1 MMSWKT
7 TSIVVFHLQRSEEVM
22 HGAIVKQR
30 NIQESAWYVAITNPN
45 CHRRAEGGLADLGY
59 RAFWPKL
66 KKWVSHAR
74 TKVPKEY
81 PILGRYLFVDVP
93 DGNFWAVR
101 NVNGIEGL
109 ITDQSG
115 APALI
120 PERIVWQFRE
130 RYMRGEWDFVANET
144 GEFIDE
150 KGNPTTRRNPIPV
163 GARIQIMEGEFA
175 DFLTTVR
182 SRRNGKLEF
191 LANGKF
197 YHTRENNVR
206 AA

>member
-1 MMSWKT
+1 MT
-7 TSIVVFHLQRSEEVM
+7 ALGTIVS
-22 HGAIVKQR
+22 KR
-30 NIQESAWYVAITNPN
+30 NIQESAWYIAITNPN

-59 RAFWPKL
+59 PAFWPKL
-66 KKWVSHAR
+66 RKWVSHAR

-109 ITDQSG
+109 ITDQDG
-115 APALI
+115 APAEI

-130 RYMRGEWDFVANET
+130 RYMRGEWDMVAS
-144 GEFIDE
+144 
-150 KGNPTTRRNPIPV
+150 NPVPV

-182 SRRNGKLEF
+182 RRHRGKLEF

-197 YHTRENNVR
+197 YQTHESNVR